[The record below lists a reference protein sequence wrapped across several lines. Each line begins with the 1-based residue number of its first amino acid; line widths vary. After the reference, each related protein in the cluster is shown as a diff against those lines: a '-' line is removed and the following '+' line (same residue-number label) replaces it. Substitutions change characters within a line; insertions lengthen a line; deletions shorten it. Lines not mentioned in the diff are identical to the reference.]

1 LHLPLELYGVKD
13 LLFNEEIHIIIR
25 VNATAVVIV
34 IKLAPAL
41 ILLRFLLLLSFLIA
55 R

>member
-1 LHLPLELYGVKD
+1 VKD

-25 VNATAVVIV
+25 INATAIVIV
-34 IKLAPAL
+34 VKLAPAL
-41 ILLRFLLLLSFLIA
+41 ILLRLLLLPSFLIA